1 MDANGLL
8 TKLKGLG
15 KSDDWVYDAV
25 LVLDKRSDLVKLAV
39 FTATNERAVSLVD
52 KLLAD
57 AAAPPAPTPAPAPAP
72 DAVVQFLDECLQ
84 SLHAAMFGPKRPT
97 TPPTRQKME

>member
-52 KLLAD
+52 KLLAVD
-57 AAAPPAPTPAPAPAP
+57 MAACAQPI
-72 DAVVQFLDECLQ
+72 FLLWG
-84 SLHAAMFGPKRPT
+84 LLAMRV
-97 TPPTRQKME
+97 